1 MEPDQIPNEI
11 IETAP
16 DFENLGESSGFND
29 DMSHNDMDID
39 DGPVMSLD
47 DFLVEVPNEEEK
59 TSKDLVDLD
68 QTESLAKSPISS
80 SSSSVATLEPSAA
93 TSSSELPNDDCN
105 DLDKFQGDQ
114 NQKFRF
120 HMALWK

>member
-29 DMSHNDMDID
+29 DMSHNDMDN
-39 DGPVMSLD
+39 GPVMSLD

-59 TSKDLVDLD
+59 TSENLVDLD

-114 NQKFRF
+114 NQKFGF
-120 HMALWK
+120 QMALWK

>member
-29 DMSHNDMDID
+29 DMSHDMDID
-39 DGPVMSLD
+39 NGPVMSLD

-59 TSKDLVDLD
+59 TSENLVDLD

-105 DLDKFQGDQ
+105 DLEKFQGDQ
-114 NQKFRF
+114 NQKFGF
-120 HMALWK
+120 HMAIWK

>member
-29 DMSHNDMDID
+29 DMSHNDMDNID
-39 DGPVMSLD
+39 NGPVMSLD

-59 TSKDLVDLD
+59 TSENLVDLD

-105 DLDKFQGDQ
+105 DLEKFQGDQ
-114 NQKFRF
+114 NQKF
-120 HMALWK
+120 